1 MPLMRIPR
9 DAVLDAAFFDAPD
22 RFERTF
28 YRARMADAWPEAE
41 PLPAGV
47 VDALV
52 GDVPTEL

>member
-1 MPLMRIPR
+1 MRIPR